1 MKNKKGITLTAVII
15 TVVFLLIIVG
25 LVVTYSLDNY
35 NNAKVIKFDT
45 YMRAIQKKV
54 DLILEEGI
62 DYSTI
67 GLTLSEDTKSNLQ
80 TIINSN
86 NNIRTRNADEPK
98 LRYFSQSDIEEIFG
112 LSGIS
117 DEVIV
122 NFANRDV
129 ISINGVE
136 KEGTTYYTIY
146 TLP

>member
-86 NNIRTRNADEPK
+86 NNIRTRNVDEPK